1 MPLLNNSALGGT
13 PPRGSAHRPALR
25 SAAGSAARRRASHRA
40 SYRGRG
46 HRTAGSPH
54 RSAPGRAPW
63 LCCCSSA
70 PSPAS
75 AAKPTAS
82 PKRLSEVAGVGGCR
96 GAVPGWVGPCR
107 RYSLPQFPHR
117 GRGWVGKGGCEPDSF
132 KGCAPLPVWGMS
144 PPPPPATRAALLG
157 SPRLP
162 APSLGHCSPHATS
175 PAGSPWGGGFSQGKV
190 GEVPG

>member
-144 PPPPPATRAALLG
+144 PPPPQPPELLFWGLPACRHPAWDTAAPTLPPLRAA
-157 SPRLP
+157 P
-162 APSLGHCSPHATS
+162 
-175 PAGSPWGGGFSQGKV
+175 
-190 GEVPG
+190 GEGDSARAK